1 MTYRWVLW
9 AGALALAGA
18 AVAAVGGA
26 LVFRPEAVADTRW
39 YGVGALWGVWL
50 PAAVGGLLTFLLG
63 SRVGSAELDRN
74 VAEALRGHPL
84 VRELCVLL
92 FLCVVGY
99 LLGAVVIHQVIS
111 VVTSATTAAIAL
123 PASALLFLLVIPVLL
138 VDRGGLTISGQSTR
152 MPLVALAV
160 REPWR
165 WWGLAAVAASAA
177 ITAVDLPDVRPPP
190 ALLIAAVAVLLLGS
204 AAIEEVFF
212 RGMVQTRIEL
222 LLGPAPAVVCTAL
235 LYSFAH
241 ALVGP
246 IDASSGIGADG
257 FLHGTATAVLTYG
270 VQGLLLGYIWIRYR
284 NTWVNTL
291 LHAVMIGGGL
301 VPVLSTG
308 SLPV

>member
-1 MTYRWVLW
+1 M
-9 AGALALAGA
+9 
-18 AVAAVGGA
+18 
-26 LVFRPEAVADTRW
+26 
-39 YGVGALWGVWL
+39 
-50 PAAVGGLLTFLLG
+50 
-63 SRVGSAELDRN
+63 
-74 VAEALRGHPL
+74 
-84 VRELCVLL
+84 
-92 FLCVVGY
+92 
-99 LLGAVVIHQVIS
+99 
-111 VVTSATTAAIAL
+111 
-123 PASALLFLLVIPVLL
+123 
-138 VDRGGLTISGQSTR
+138 
-152 MPLVALAV
+152 
-160 REPWR
+160 
-165 WWGLAAVAASAA
+165 
-177 ITAVDLPDVRPPP
+177 
-190 ALLIAAVAVLLLGS
+190 LLLGS
-204 AAIEEVFF
+204 AAVEEVFF